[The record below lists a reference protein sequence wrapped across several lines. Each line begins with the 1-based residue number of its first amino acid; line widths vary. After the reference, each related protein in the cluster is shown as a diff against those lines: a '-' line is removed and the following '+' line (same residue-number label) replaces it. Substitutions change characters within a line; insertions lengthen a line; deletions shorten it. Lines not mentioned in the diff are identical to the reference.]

1 MNKIRYIQKINKM
14 SNYYLIIPIEN
25 IPNNI
30 LRVLNFQSPP
40 PGILLPDEEIKDEL
54 KEHELLT
61 EEYTID
67 VNSYE
72 LLADG

>member
-14 SNYYLIIPIEN
+14 SNYYFIIPIEN

-40 PGILLPDEEIKDEL
+40 PSILSPDEEIKDEL

-67 VNSYE
+67 VNSNE
-72 LLADG
+72 LSSDG

>member
-1 MNKIRYIQKINKM
+1 M

-40 PGILLPDEEIKDEL
+40 PDEEIKEEL

-67 VNSYE
+67 VNSNE
-72 LLADG
+72 LSSDG

>member
-1 MNKIRYIQKINKM
+1 M
-14 SNYYLIIPIEN
+14 SNYYLIIPIES

-40 PGILLPDEEIKDEL
+40 PSILSPDEEIKDEL

-72 LLADG
+72 LLDDG

>member
-14 SNYYLIIPIEN
+14 SNYYFIIPIEN

-40 PGILLPDEEIKDEL
+40 PSILSPDEEIKDEL

-67 VNSYE
+67 VNSNE

>member
-1 MNKIRYIQKINKM
+1 MNKM

-30 LRVLNFQSPP
+30 LRVLDFQSPP
-40 PGILLPDEEIKDEL
+40 PSILSPDEEIKDEL

-61 EEYTID
+61 QEYTID
-67 VNSYE
+67 VNSNE
-72 LLADG
+72 LLANG